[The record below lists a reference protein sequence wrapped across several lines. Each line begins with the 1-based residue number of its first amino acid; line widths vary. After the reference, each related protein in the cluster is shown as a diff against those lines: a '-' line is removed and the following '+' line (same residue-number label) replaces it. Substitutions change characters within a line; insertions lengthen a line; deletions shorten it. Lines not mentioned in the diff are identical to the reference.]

1 MFHIILK
8 GVQFDMCKIRFAF
21 LAILL
26 ALFAALPVLSTS
38 PAIAAQN
45 SLTFS
50 FETEIPSLDP
60 QKSNAAPS
68 FTVESHVFE
77 NLVRRTRGE
86 TIPGAAESWDV
97 SEDGLT
103 ITFHLRDSKWSDGK
117 PVTAQDFEFA
127 FLRLLDPKTAA
138 EYAFALY
145 YLVGAED
152 YNLGKTA
159 DPSNVGVKAAD
170 DRTLVLTL
178 KSPTP
183 YFVGFLGHPS
193 FAPVRKDIIDKFGES
208 YATDADKAVYNG
220 PFVLSDWKHEQTM
233 VFTKNPN
240 YWNAGAVKLERA
252 EIMIIPDTATAL
264 SMFENDEFDIVDIP
278 PNLYKMY
285 QEQGKAKVFFN
296 GALDWMKFNL
306 RPNPQKPWLTN
317 KNFRKAVG
325 WAINRDSYTLA
336 STKGLYVPALRF
348 ILPIVQ
354 GVNGAYGQEYP
365 LDFYTPKGDAAI
377 ARKFLADAL
386 SELKLKASD
395 ITIEYLIQDQEE
407 TRLMAEALQQQI
419 QNALG
424 INVRIKLVTRMQR
437 AQLEAN
443 GGFDTVYSGWMPDY
457 DDPMSYEEI
466 WLSDVSHNSAKYTS
480 AEYDRYVRGAMA
492 EKDAKK
498 RMDMIFEA
506 EKQILEDAPLVP
518 LQLRRKAW
526 MSKPN
531 LKDFHR
537 PLIGAE
543 YDFAFAYFE

>member
-1 MFHIILK
+1 MNR
-8 GVQFDMCKIRFAF
+8 IRQ
-21 LAILL
+21 ILL
-26 ALFAALPVLSTS
+26 AIALVCVATLSVL
-38 PAIAAQN
+38 PAQAAQN

-50 FETEIPSLDP
+50 FETEIPALDP
-60 QKSNAAPS
+60 QKSNSAPS
-68 FTVESHVFE
+68 FTVDSHVFE
-77 NLVRRTRGE
+77 NLVRRVDGKT
-86 TIPGAAESWDV
+86 TPGAAEKWEI
-97 SEDGLT
+97 SEDGRA
-103 ITFHLRDSKWSDGK
+103 ITFHLRESKWSDGN
-117 PVTAQDFEFA
+117 PVTAYDFECA

-152 YNLGKTA
+152 YNLGKITDA
-159 DPSNVGVKAAD
+159 SKVGVKAVD

-193 FAPVRKDIIDKFGES
+193 FAPVRKDILEKFGDS

-220 PFVLSDWKHEQTM
+220 PFVLSEWKHEQTM

-240 YWNAGAVKLERA
+240 YWNAGAIKLDRA

-264 SMFENDEFDIVDIP
+264 SMFENGEFDLVDIP
-278 PNLYKMY
+278 PNLYRMY
-285 QEQGKAKVFFN
+285 QEQGKAKLFYN

-306 RPNPQKPWLTN
+306 RPDPKKPWLTN
-317 KNFRKAVG
+317 KDFRKAVG
-325 WAINRDSYTLA
+325 WAINRESYTLA

-348 ILPIVQ
+348 ILPITQ
-354 GVNGAYGQEYP
+354 GVTEPYGQEYP
-365 LDFYTPKGDAAI
+365 LDFYAPKGDAAK
-377 ARKFLADAL
+377 AREFLAKAL
-386 SELKLKASD
+386 TELKLKASD

-424 INVRIKLVTRMQR
+424 INVKIKLVTRMQR

-466 WLSDVSHNSAKYTS
+466 WITGVSHNSAKYAS
-480 AEYDRYVRGAMA
+480 AEYDTFVRAAMS

-531 LKDFHR
+531 LRGFYR

-543 YDFAFAYFE
+543 YDFTYAYFE